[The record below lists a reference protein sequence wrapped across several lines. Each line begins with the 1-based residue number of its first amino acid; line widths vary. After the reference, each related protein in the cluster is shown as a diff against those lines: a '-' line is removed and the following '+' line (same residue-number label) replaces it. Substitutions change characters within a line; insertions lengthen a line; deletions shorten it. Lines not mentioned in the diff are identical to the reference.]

1 VERLRHEENPSATIR
16 LGHGLLLLE
25 FCAGPGGLSSSWGR
39 AGSLVQKSRSVC
51 PWCIAVLRG
60 WASDFSRDSGSPIS
74 AWPVNGKRRAPS
86 APFLMVGFIQATLGY
101 RGKRLDVPE
110 LS

>member
-1 VERLRHEENPSATIR
+1 MVHRGSAG
-16 LGHGLLLLE
+16 LGLGFFPRFGVAD
-25 FCAGPGGLSSSWGR
+25 FCVAGKW
-39 AGSLVQKSRSVC
+39 K
-51 PWCIAVLRG
+51 W
-60 WASDFSRDSGSPIS
+60 
-74 AWPVNGKRRAPS
+74 RAPS